1 MISEYLGVG
10 PGASPSNPPP
20 HTPGNSVML
29 PKLKT
34 SAVVQVRKDEGFR
47 AVGEKGQG
55 KGWDV
60 DEPLGIL

>member
-1 MISEYLGVG
+1 M
-10 PGASPSNPPP
+10 PPPTPTPP